1 MSKFFLRWIDSWS
14 DSENAQMDASSE
26 YVIEKKIQWLRII
39 PFIVLHIACLAAFW
53 VGVSWF
59 AVIFM
64 LGFYLIR
71 MFAITAF
78 FTVIFPIKLFKP
90 PVLSNLFLS

>member
-39 PFIVLHIACLAAFW
+39 PFILLYRLFGCILGRRVLVCCDLYARFFILYACLP
-53 VGVSWF
+53 
-59 AVIFM
+59 
-64 LGFYLIR
+64 LPL
-71 MFAITAF
+71 F
-78 FTVIFPIKLFKP
+78 FTVIFRIKLFKP
-90 PVLSNLFLS
+90 HVLFNSC